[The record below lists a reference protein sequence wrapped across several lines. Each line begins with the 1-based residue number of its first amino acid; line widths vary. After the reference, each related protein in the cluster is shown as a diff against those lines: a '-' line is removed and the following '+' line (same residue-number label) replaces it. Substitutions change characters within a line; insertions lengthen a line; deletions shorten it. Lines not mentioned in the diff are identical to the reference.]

1 VPVATLQT
9 GVEPPHIALLFAE
22 QTPHAPLGWQAGVAP
37 PHSLSP
43 LHPRQ
48 VRKAGSQTGV
58 APLQS
63 DAARQPTQIFAE
75 VSQTGVGAAH
85 VALVTHST
93 HTPAGTLHA
102 GVEPL
107 QCVLF
112 VAEHWP
118 QAPDVRQ
125 ADVAPEHSPSPAQAR
140 HTWLPE
146 SQVGLVPLQS
156 ADARQPTHSRG
167 EAVVRQN
174 GAVPLQ
180 SALLAQPSTTI
191 GVGGAP

>member
-1 VPVATLQT
+1 MPVATLQT
-9 GVEPPHIALLFAE
+9 GVAPPHIALLPAE
-22 QTPHAPLGWQAGVAP
+22 QAPHAPLGSQAGVAP

-58 APLQS
+58 APPQS
-63 DAARQPTQIFAE
+63 DPARQPTQAFAE
-75 VSQTGVGAAH
+75 VSQTGLGAAH

-93 HTPAGTLHA
+93 HTPADTLHA
-102 GVEPL
+102 GVDPA

-118 QAPDVRQ
+118 QAPVARQ
-125 ADVAPEHSPSPAQAR
+125 AGVPPEHSPSPEQAR
-140 HTWLPE
+140 QTWVPE

-156 ADARQPTHSRG
+156 AGARQPTHARG
-167 EAVVRQN
+167 EAVVKQN
-174 GAVPLQ
+174 GVAPLQ
-180 SALLAQPSTTI
+180 SVLLPQPSITI